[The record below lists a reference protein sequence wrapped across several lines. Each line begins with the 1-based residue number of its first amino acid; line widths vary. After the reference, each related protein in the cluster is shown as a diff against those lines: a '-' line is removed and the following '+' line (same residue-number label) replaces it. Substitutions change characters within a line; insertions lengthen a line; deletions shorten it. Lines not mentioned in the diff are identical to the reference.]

1 MKLSDPDEVA
11 TIVMSN
17 LVATEI
23 MTGIL
28 GFLKYDNFT

>member
-11 TIVMSN
+11 TVLMNNVIE
-17 LVATEI
+17 TEV